1 MDRIDALQQSRRE
14 GVTNLIRE
22 VGHGDFWTKTRGVQI
37 SRMLSRNEAYGVM
50 QTEIATV
57 LGVSKSLITR
67 KKRQLEKNPDE
78 TSLSPGKP
86 SQLSVVFPL
95 LENFIEAETLAR
107 RAVTMSVVMAF
118 VTDHMPTHEVTR
130 KTLYTFLR
138 RHGYVYKWTDTTDA
152 PRVEVKADDINTFY
166 TRTLPKL

>member
-1 MDRIDALQQSRRE
+1 MSEFSSDTSTLEEGAQTSLSPMPLGEIMERIDTLQQPRRE

-95 LENFIEAETLAR
+95 LENFIRAETRAR

-118 VTDHMPTHEVTR
+118 VTDQIRHMR
-130 KTLYTFLR
+130 
-138 RHGYVYKWTDTTDA
+138 
-152 PRVEVKADDINTFY
+152 
-166 TRTLPKL
+166 